1 VNDIGVKDDESGQD
15 TNINWQRTLWI
26 MFISQLLSAVGF
38 SMIFPFLP
46 SYVHSLGSGLGINLV
61 FLSGA
66 VFSGQAITMAIS
78 SPIWGTIA
86 DRFGKKRMVERAMF
100 GGSLILLS
108 MAFAVNAEMLVILR
122 TIQGLI
128 SGTVAAANALVAAT
142 APRERAGYAM
152 GVLQTGVWS
161 GVALGPMLGGLVAD
175 AYGYAVSF
183 YFTAGLLFLG
193 GLLVHFGIT
202 DVKTNRSKPKG
213 FIADWKHVLV
223 APGVNYVFFIRF
235 IGWLGRN
242 ILVPYLPLFMAT
254 LIVSESGLN
263 TLTGLAIGLSSAA
276 GTVTSFFLGRV
287 GDRHGHKRVLVI
299 CALLTTVL
307 YILQI
312 WTVDIWQLIFLQTL
326 TGAAAG
332 GIMPVLSALLNLY
345 ISPGEEGAA
354 YGLDNSM
361 SSLARA
367 VAPMVGA
374 VVVYL
379 SSYQGLFLAAA
390 VLFGLTAVL
399 AFWKLP
405 KVGEKLKGEG

>member
-1 VNDIGVKDDESGQD
+1 VKDTLVKDESQD
-15 TNINWQRTLWI
+15 ANINWQRTLWI
-26 MFISQLLSAVGF
+26 MFTSQLLSSVGF

-46 SYVHSLGSGLGINLV
+46 SYVHSLGSGFGLNLV

-66 VFSGQAITMAIS
+66 VFSGQAITMAMA

-108 MAFAVNAEMLVILR
+108 MAFSVNAEMLVILR
-122 TIQGLI
+122 MIQGFI

-142 APRERAGYAM
+142 APKERAGYAM

-161 GVALGPMLGGLVAD
+161 GVALGPLLGGLLAD
-175 AYGYAVSF
+175 VYGYAVSF

-193 GLLVHFGIT
+193 GVLVHYGVT
-202 DVKTNRSKPKG
+202 DVTNNQGKKKS
-213 FIADWKHVLV
+213 FIADWKHVLA
-223 APGVNYVFFIRF
+223 APGVNYVFLIRF
-235 IGWLGRN
+235 VGWLGRN
-242 ILVPYLPLFMAT
+242 VLIPYLPLFMAT
-254 LIVSESGLN
+254 LLVNGTRLN

-276 GTVTSFFLGRV
+276 GTVTSFFLGRL
-287 GDRHGHKRVLVI
+287 GDKYGHKLILVI
-299 CALLTTVL
+299 CAVLTTGL
-307 YILQI
+307 YTVQI
-312 WTVDIWQLIFLQTL
+312 WTTDIWQLILLQTL

-367 VAPMVGA
+367 AAPMVGA
-374 VVVYL
+374 VVVYFG
-379 SSYQGLFLAAA
+379 SYQGLFFMAA

-405 KVGEKLKGEG
+405 SVEMNNGE

>member
-1 VNDIGVKDDESGQD
+1 
-15 TNINWQRTLWI
+15 
-26 MFISQLLSAVGF
+26 
-38 SMIFPFLP
+38 MIFPFLP
-46 SYVHSLGSGLGINLV
+46 SYVHSLGSSLGINLV

-66 VFSGQAITMAIS
+66 VFSGQAITMAIA
-78 SPIWGTIA
+78 SPIWGTLA

-108 MAFAVNAEMLVILR
+108 MAFSVNAEMLVILR
-122 TIQGLI
+122 AIQGFI

-142 APRERAGYAM
+142 APRERTGYAM

-161 GVALGPMLGGLVAD
+161 GVALGPLLGGLIAD

-193 GLLVHFGIT
+193 GLLVHFGVSDI
-202 DVKTNRSKPKG
+202 KTNNKSKPKS
-213 FIADWKHVLV
+213 FVADWKHVLV
-223 APGVNYVFFIRF
+223 APGVNYVFLIRF

-242 ILVPYLPLFMAT
+242 VLVPYLPLFMAT
-254 LIVSESGLN
+254 LVVNQAGLN
-263 TLTGLAIGLSSAA
+263 TLTGLAIGLSSAT
-276 GTVTSFFLGRV
+276 GTVTSFFLGRL
-287 GDRHGHKRVLVI
+287 GDRYGHKLILVI
-299 CALLTTVL
+299 CALTTTVL
-307 YILQI
+307 YISQV
-312 WTVDIWQLIFLQTL
+312 WTDNIWQLIFLQML

-354 YGLDNSM
+354 YGLDNSVT
-361 SSLARA
+361 SLSRA

-374 VVVYL
+374 VVVYF
-379 SSYQGLFLAAA
+379 SSYHGLFFAAA

-405 KVGEKLKGEG
+405 KITKLEN

>member
-1 VNDIGVKDDESGQD
+1 MNVNRSKSPEPHA
-15 TNINWQRTLWI
+15 NWQRTLWI
-26 MFISQLLSAVGF
+26 MFVSQLLSSVGF

-46 SYVHSLGSGLGINLV
+46 SYVNALGSALGINLV
-61 FLSGA
+61 FLAGA
-66 VFSGQAITMAIS
+66 VFSGQAITMAIA
-78 SPIWGTIA
+78 SPIWGTLA

-100 GGSLILLS
+100 GGSLILLA
-108 MAFAVNAEMLVILR
+108 MAFSVNAEMLVILR
-122 TIQGLI
+122 MIQGFI

-161 GVALGPMLGGLVAD
+161 GVALGPLLGGLVAD

-183 YFTAGLLFLG
+183 YFTAVLLFFG
-193 GLLVHFGIT
+193 GLLVHFGVADIKT
-202 DVKTNRSKPKG
+202 KTNGKPKS
-213 FIADWKHVLV
+213 FIADWKHVLM
-223 APGVNYVFFIRF
+223 APGVNYVFLIRF
-235 IGWLGRN
+235 VGWLGRN
-242 ILVPYLPLFMAT
+242 ILIPYLPLFMAT
-254 LIVSESGLN
+254 LVVSQGRLN

-276 GTVTSFFLGRV
+276 GTVTSFFLGRL
-287 GDRHGHKRVLVI
+287 GDKHGHKLILVI

-312 WTVDIWQLIFLQTL
+312 WTTDIWQLIFLQTL

-354 YGLDNSM
+354 YGLDNSVT
-361 SSLARA
+361 SLSRA

-374 VVVYL
+374 VVVYF
-379 SSYQGLFLAAA
+379 SSYQGLFLVAA

-399 AFWKLP
+399 AFWKLHENQQEVR
-405 KVGEKLKGEG
+405 K